1 MEVKVCGLTLS
12 DQMDSLNDADYL
24 GLIFVSDSPRNA
36 FNSDADSIR
45 LISTQKVGVFVNS
58 TIQEILDKITL
69 FGLSVIQLH
78 GNESP
83 QFCRELTNRGIRVW
97 KAFPVNESDDLG
109 IVSVYEGCV
118 ERAVL
123 DTQCL
128 SKGGSGLKFDWAI
141 LDKYS
146 SSLPFM
152 LAGGISPDD
161 VVSIKAI
168 THPGLAGV
176 DINSRFEL
184 SPGIKDIE
192 SIHKFINS
200 VKL

>member
-45 LISTQKVGVFVNS
+45 LISTPKVGVFVNS
-58 TIQEILDKITL
+58 TIQEILDKIRL
-69 FGLSVIQLH
+69 FGLSITQLH

-83 QFCRELTNRGIRVW
+83 KFCRELTNRGIRVW
-97 KAFPVNESDDLG
+97 KAFPVYESDDLG
-109 IVSVYEGCV
+109 IVSEYEGCV

-123 DTQCL
+123 DTRCL

-146 SSLPFM
+146 STLPFM

-161 VVSIKAI
+161 VEAIKSINC
-168 THPGLAGV
+168 PLMAGV

-184 SPGIKDIE
+184 SPGNKDIE